1 VSVYLAWTEREP
13 EDLDGPWVEARAIAP
28 GLLLVES
35 SETLSVVYHAI
46 KWSLPDD
53 AALIVTP
60 VDRTPKS
67 RGMEPGTTSWLRE
80 RTSPA
85 GS

>member
-1 VSVYLAWTEREP
+1 MSVYLAWTEREP
-13 EDLDGPWVEARAIAP
+13 EDLEGPWVEARQVAP

-60 VDRTPKS
+60 VDRTPKL
-67 RGMEPGTTSWLRE
+67 RGLEPGTTSWLRE
-80 RTSPA
+80 RTGPT